1 MEINNLNINS
11 SSHKTRQ
18 ADSQS
23 PGKGKVSV
31 DEAKPAS
38 GETVFI
44 SSESKALKDLE
55 SSIKAE
61 PDFDVEKVERI
72 KAEIAEGNFVID
84 DEALANNMIEF
95 DDLLG

>member
-11 SSHKTRQ
+11 SSHKAKQ
-18 ADSQS
+18 ADGSTS
-23 PGKGKVSV
+23 GKSKVST
-31 DEAKPAS
+31 EKAQPES

-55 SSIKAE
+55 ASIKAE

-72 KAEIAEGNFVID
+72 KADIAEGKFVID
-84 DEALANNMIEF
+84 DEALANNIIEF

>member
-11 SSHKTRQ
+11 STHKAKQTDG
-18 ADSQS
+18 AAS
-23 PGKGKVSV
+23 GKSKVST
-31 DEAKPAS
+31 EQSNAAS

-55 SSIKAE
+55 ASIKAE

-72 KAEIAEGNFVID
+72 KAAISEGNFAID
-84 DEALANNMIEF
+84 DEALANNIIEF